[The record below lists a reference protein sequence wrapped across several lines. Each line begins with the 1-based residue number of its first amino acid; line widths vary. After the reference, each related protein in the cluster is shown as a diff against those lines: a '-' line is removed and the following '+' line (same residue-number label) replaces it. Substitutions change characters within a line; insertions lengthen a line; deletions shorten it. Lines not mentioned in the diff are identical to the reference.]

1 MNCKCASYH
10 PDIGRWQCSV
20 SGSECMYL
28 LPNSKRCAIDYQEGP
43 DADRD
48 PVELL
53 AELETEQ
60 QEYEA
65 VRQSDDDYWDDEE

>member
-1 MNCKCASYH
+1 
-10 PDIGRWQCSV
+10 
-20 SGSECMYL
+20 MYL